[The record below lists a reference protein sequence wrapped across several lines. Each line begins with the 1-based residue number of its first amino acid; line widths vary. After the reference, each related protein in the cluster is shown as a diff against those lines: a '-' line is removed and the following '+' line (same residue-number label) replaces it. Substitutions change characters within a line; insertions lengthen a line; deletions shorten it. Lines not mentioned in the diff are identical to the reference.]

1 MTAQIG
7 VAKPPTFYEDDVEHR
22 RQISDYV
29 KAVGDR
35 ANATIP
41 KDGSELTQMLK
52 LDSLDVAITAD
63 THNLDLTGYSVV
75 RLTPNSSIWSLTGI
89 VADAGRFL
97 VLVNASATNQLAVV
111 DQSGSSTDVNRF
123 EMGTGSTTLL
133 PDDSMLFWY
142 DPTTERWRK
151 VAG

>member
-1 MTAQIG
+1 MTDQIG

-22 RQISDYV
+22 RQIADYV

-63 THNLDLTGYSVV
+63 TDDLDLSDYSVV
-75 RLTPNSSIWSLTGI
+75 RADPDAGWDLTGI
-89 VADAGRFL
+89 VAEDNRA
-97 VLVNASATNQLAVV
+97 LAIINVGSFNLTLK
-111 DQSGSSTDVNRF
+111 DQSIASDVSNR
-123 EMGTGSTTLL
+123 MALGGDIILT
-133 PDDSMLFWY
+133 PDDAQLLWY
-142 DPTTERWRK
+142 DPTDARWRK
-151 VAG
+151 ATG